1 MSLQSWKDE
10 FYPKEPTKRMTK
22 VAALKH
28 SIQKWTGLLPKNLEK
43 HGLEKVGRWI
53 SEKENAA
60 LDFFIDSN
68 TCALCVRFLNENP
81 NGDEHECKKCPLFKS
96 YITHPCE
103 GEGSKYAA
111 WIRRENPRP
120 MLRALKATLKKVEA
134 GEL

>member
-53 SEKENAA
+53 QEKEPPYN
-60 LDFFIDSN
+60 DFMVN
-68 TCALCVRFLNENP
+68 EETCALCVKFLKEDPKGIDNE
-81 NGDEHECKKCPLFKS
+81 CVRCPLFKS
-96 YITHPCE
+96 LATHPCVGDASQFGIWVRKE
-103 GEGSKYAA
+103 DPK
-111 WIRRENPRP
+111 P